1 MWIPESAVL
10 IRGRRLIEAPQRL
23 LEEIRYTDLNYRLED
38 SMCMIMFIKQSK
50 IDLVCIILYVTL
62 IIENIF
68 PASL

>member
-50 IDLVCIILYVTL
+50 L
-62 IIENIF
+62 IW
-68 PASL
+68 SV